1 RPFATIG
8 SKTPNYDGT
17 FWENFLDTSTHLVLP
32 TLAIMLISFAGYS
45 RYSRASMLEVMNAD
59 YVRTARAKG
68 LTERTVI
75 LRHAFRNALIPIT
88 TLAAIDFG
96 AVIAGAIITETVFGW
111 KGMGVVFVQGVGK
124 SDVYQV
130 MGVFVVTAI
139 AVLVFNL
146 IADITYAVL

>member
-1 RPFATIG
+1 
-8 SKTPNYDGT
+8 
-17 FWENFLDTSTHLVLP
+17 
-32 TLAIMLISFAGYS
+32 
-45 RYSRASMLEVMNAD
+45 
-59 YVRTARAKG
+59 
-68 LTERTVI
+68 LTERTVV

-111 KGMGVVFVQGVGK
+111 KGMGVVFVNGVDH

-130 MGVFVVTAI
+130 MGVFLVTAI

-146 IADITYAVL
+146 IADITYAVLDPRIRLT

>member
-1 RPFATIG
+1 
-8 SKTPNYDGT
+8 
-17 FWENFLDTSTHLVLP
+17 
-32 TLAIMLISFAGYS
+32 
-45 RYSRASMLEVMNAD
+45 MLEVLNAD

-68 LTERTVI
+68 LTERTVV

-111 KGMGVVFVQGVGK
+111 KGMGVVFVQGVDK

-139 AVLVFNL
+139 AVLLFNL
-146 IADITYAVL
+146 IADITYAVLDPRIRLT